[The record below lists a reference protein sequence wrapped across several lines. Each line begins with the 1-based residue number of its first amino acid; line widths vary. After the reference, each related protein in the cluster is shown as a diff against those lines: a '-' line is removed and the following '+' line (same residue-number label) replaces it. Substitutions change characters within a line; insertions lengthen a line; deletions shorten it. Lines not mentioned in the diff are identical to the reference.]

1 MTDESQISTAGATK
15 APVLTTIPALT
26 TEPPVVTTEPP
37 VVTTEPPVVTSQPP
51 VVTTESLVVTTQPPL
66 ITTEPPAVTTEPPI
80 VTTEPLVITTE
91 SLVIT
96 TGPPVITTEPPVIT
110 TEPPVVRTDPLVITT
125 ESLVITTGLPV
136 ITTEPPIIITEPP
149 VATTEPL
156 VITTE
161 SLVITTGPQVITT
174 EPPVI
179 TTEPPVVT
187 TEPPVVTTEPSIVTT
202 GPPVIITGPQV
213 ITTGPQVI
221 TTEPPVIT
229 TGPPITQPSTT
240 QIAKLPF
247 YGQIIFVNFMNYYE
261 IYESSYSSFVFTE
274 ETDFDTLSNF
284 ILSVDASILPRVER
298 LALVKSKIFINLLT
312 RLRFTAFA
320 YKQGLTAES
329 NEALRS
335 LFTLTNYNTVITSSY
350 VESNWR
356 SNGQSYWNSNYLT
369 FDWNIYSYSG
379 SLTFSG
385 QGFGVLFFNYFK
397 EITSERSDDV
407 DVTFILQSVVLSFD
421 FSTGS
426 TWDFRFQTLKAYF
439 DAWLNFY
446 RRSCATTD
454 TCKFPRLTAFL
465 NASDEYFFTESFERI
480 LAYINVLVYQERTY
494 GISITEGT
502 V

>member
-1 MTDESQISTAGATK
+1 MTDESQISTAGATT

-37 VVTTEPPVVTSQPP
+37 VVTTEPSVVTSQPP
-51 VVTTESLVVTTQPPL
+51 VVTTESLVVTSQRPLVTTEPPAV
-66 ITTEPPAVTTEPPI
+66 TTEPPAVTTEPPI
-80 VTTEPLVITTE
+80 V
-91 SLVIT
+91 
-96 TGPPVITTEPPVIT
+96 
-110 TEPPVVRTDPLVITT
+110 
-125 ESLVITTGLPV
+125 
-136 ITTEPPIIITEPP
+136 TTEPPIIITEPP

-161 SLVITTGPQVITT
+161 SLVITTGP
-174 EPPVI
+174 PVI

-187 TEPPVVTTEPSIVTT
+187 TDPPVVATEPPIVTT
-202 GPPVIITGPQV
+202 GPPV

-240 QIAKLPF
+240 QIPKLPF

-284 ILSVDASILPRVER
+284 ILSADASILPRIER
-298 LALVKSKIFINLLT
+298 FALVKSKIFINLLT

-335 LFTLTNYNTVITSSY
+335 LLTLTNYNTVITSSY

-356 SNGQSYWNSNYLT
+356 SNGQSYWNPIYLT
-369 FDWNIYSYSG
+369 FDWDSYSYSG

-385 QGFGVLFFNYFK
+385 QGFGVLFFNYYK

-421 FSTGS
+421 FSTRS
-426 TWDFRFQTLKAYF
+426 TWDFGFQTFKAYF

-454 TCKFPRLTAFL
+454 TCKFPRLTGFL